1 MATYDLNN
9 INMTSLAK
17 GYENYFAKPLATIY
31 AVAAVNRLSETRD
44 LDITALKIL
53 FEYDIK
59 AMTYNVATL
68 CAIMYVALGV
78 FGGMSVLSTVILGG
92 SSYLIREIADHSLS
106 YSKSKGF
113 WDPLSRLANYGFNK
127 LLDKGWHPDYLSWGE
142 ICILKNPRLS
152 FDKQFQLT
160 VKAIFG

>member
-1 MATYDLNN
+1 MAMYDLSN
-9 INMTSLAK
+9 INMASLAK
-17 GYENYFAKPLATIY
+17 GYGTYCARPLATMY
-31 AVAAVNRLSETRD
+31 AVATVNRRSETRD
-44 LDITALKIL
+44 AEIAALQIL

-78 FGGMSVLSTVILGG
+78 FGSMSVLSTVILGG
-92 SSYLIREIADHSLS
+92 SCYLIREIADHSLS
-106 YSKSKGF
+106 YSKAKGF
-113 WDPLSRLANYGFNK
+113 WDSLSRLANYGFNK
-127 LLDKGWHPDYLSWGE
+127 ALDRGWHPDYLSWGE

-152 FDKQFQLT
+152 FDKQVELT